1 MSVVHEGVPNGEK
14 IMQLFGGDA
23 KKKVFLYWSPGNE
36 VIGMSKMDQR
46 LPYNQAE
53 QTHLMCLT
61 RNHSGKP
68 HGNPS
73 STSLAKMI
81 SSFFYNNEI

>member
-36 VIGMSKMDQR
+36 VIGMSKMDQVY
-46 LPYNQAE
+46 LII
-53 QTHLMCLT
+53 
-61 RNHSGKP
+61 KP
-68 HGNPS
+68 SRH
-73 STSLAKMI
+73 TSCV
-81 SSFFYNNEI
+81 